1 MIIAFK
7 DAWLTSLLGCWHSV
21 RASEGEATALNALS
35 TTPSP
40 PNTTRWGV
48 GFSRGAQSYY
58 CDLYLPL
65 GFDWTR
71 SDLCGGGISVA
82 VISSLGGTRHFAV
95 SWVSLFAVT
104 TDCDP
109 QEVNTCCESGTTCIF
124 MFARCTSLWWWPAV
138 GCTISDTFSFLIT

>member
-71 SDLCGGGISVA
+71 SDLCGGRGLAWLSYRLSEGQDTLQSAGSVCSQWRPTVIPRRWTHAARAALHAYLCLHAVPVCDDGRQLGVPLGI
-82 VISSLGGTRHFAV
+82 L
-95 SWVSLFAVT
+95 SLF
-104 TDCDP
+104 
-109 QEVNTCCESGTTCIF
+109 
-124 MFARCTSLWWWPAV
+124 
-138 GCTISDTFSFLIT
+138 